1 MIRLIEFSAGCGADG
16 TSLQGY
22 VRTDYDTLVQ
32 TFGEPELG
40 GDKTTAEWVVDFTY
54 RGWQSEDADDV
65 DYCTA
70 TIYDWKECSTPMG
83 RYSWHIGGDRGQ
95 PVVELVEAAIAQKI
109 RGTTG
114 SAKSLNSL
122 EKNI

>member
-1 MIRLIEFSAGCGADG
+1 MTTLIEFSTDGDANG

-40 GDKTTAEWVVDFTY
+40 GDKTTAEWVVDFSY
-54 RGWQSEDADDV
+54 RSWDAEDLDDE
-65 DYCTA
+65 DYCVA
-70 TIYDWKECSTPMG
+70 TIYDWKECITPMG
-83 RYSWHIGGDRGQ
+83 SYAWHIGGRPGE
-95 PVVELVEAAIAQKI
+95 PVTELVEQAIARKI